1 MARRPAP
8 LQTSQRQVGIS
19 ARTADTPAFVPAN
32 SSVGFS
38 RAASSL
44 LQMSE
49 GFAREAATEA
59 QVAGQKAAASQKL
72 SVDKAGTPRPLD
84 LPEGGGQFYNDAF
97 NKVADKRY
105 GDALVN
111 STSEQLAELALDPEL
126 IANPDAYSEAAAK
139 ITSTMA
145 TSMPDDY
152 SLAGSVLDGIAAA
165 RVQNE
170 AKIRV
175 NAFNLEMKQ
184 GEDQYK
190 AEVSTATQ
198 AIYDAAASGRSLS
211 PEQIDAFNAIKED
224 ARVFGVSFNVQKTI
238 DIGEKVYAP
247 VRNIRRSLGPVGLQ
261 STAARLQSGD
271 TTGTGIDP
279 ATWSGLPQSQRNQIT
294 AGLRAEAVAKNARAA
309 AAAGTVTGAGSSPAA
324 ILGDNKAINALRKT
338 QFNNPE
344 YIRSSGLI
352 AKGVI
357 ARLVQEA
364 GTIETNLDPQ
374 LRAISQVYLNANS
387 TAATG
392 DLSASE
398 LGQLNYLGTN
408 GFTRANL
415 NKMNNAEFKAE
426 RNPNDQFAGWS
437 SSNNKE
443 IEKAIEGFDSNEQ
456 EIINSNLDNFKRATW
471 YEMVGGADSSRD
483 LDQALKDQKD
493 RFVAEY
499 SQPFVSQ
506 TAQRFIDN
514 AGGQQA
520 IGRNI
525 MARYDEFALNS
536 GFNIEELKESGL
548 VRVAYDDAGN
558 TAEIRIF
565 LEYRPNV
572 GPESGAYKPITR
584 GITIPEYNKI
594 IPPQADQFEEAAT
607 NEFLDELFTDV
618 ANKVSAKTIGE
629 KIVAQAR
636 PGNTLDAE
644 NVGSL
649 FVKYNEEPFESWA
662 TREDSI
668 ENLTQ
673 EEKVAY
679 QLSKS
684 TRLDNELLVSSANLS
699 TVQPED
705 RNIVNISPSQNRFAG
720 YDGTAY
726 TISNP
731 NTKDGSW
738 MSVKPK
744 QADRMLRTA
753 NRKNRTNP
761 TPFLK
766 RQIQELGLVV
776 QHYNSGGDLILN
788 DDLLKTT
795 VEGLA
800 RTSSANDPMAVNV
813 LRPEYVPLFQNLVS
827 LKSISPG
834 RLSIGEQ
841 ETVRLYNLYLRKELA
856 VRGPA
861 KSASD
866 YLERLGNP
874 EIPQAAIDFVAR
886 IKANTDG

>member
-1 MARRPAP
+1 M
-8 LQTSQRQVGIS
+8 
-19 ARTADTPAFVPAN
+19 
-32 SSVGFS
+32 
-38 RAASSL
+38 
-44 LQMSE
+44 
-49 GFAREAATEA
+49 
-59 QVAGQKAAASQKL
+59 
-72 SVDKAGTPRPLD
+72 
-84 LPEGGGQFYNDAF
+84 
-97 NKVADKRY
+97 
-105 GDALVN
+105 
-111 STSEQLAELALDPEL
+111 
-126 IANPDAYSEAAAK
+126 
-139 ITSTMA
+139 
-145 TSMPDDY
+145 SMPDDY
-152 SLAGSVLDGIAAA
+152 SLTGQVLDGIAAA

-184 GEDQYK
+184 GEDQSK
-190 AEVSTATQ
+190 AEVSTARQT
-198 AIYDAAASGRSLS
+198 IYDAFASGRSLS
-211 PEQIDAFNAIKED
+211 PEQIDAFKAMAED
-224 ARVFGVSFNVQKTI
+224 AGVFGVAFDLQKEI
-238 DIGEKVYAP
+238 GIGENVYAP

-294 AGLRAEAVAKNARAA
+294 TVLRAEATAKNARAA
-309 AAAGTVTGAGSSPAA
+309 AATGTVTGAGSSPAA
-324 ILGDNKAINALRKT
+324 ILQDPKAIRHQRAT
-338 QFNNPE
+338 QFDNPDRIINN
-344 YIRSSGLI
+344 GLI
-352 AKGVI
+352 AKGVV
-357 ARLVQEA
+357 ARMVQESSNPE
-364 GTIETNLDPQ
+364 INLDRQ
-374 LRAISQVYLNANS
+374 LKAISQVYLNAAS
-387 TAATG
+387 TAAAS

-398 LGQLNYLGTN
+398 LDQINYLGTN

-415 NKMNNAEFKAE
+415 NKMNNAETKAQK
-426 RNPNDQFAGWS
+426 NDSDTFATWS
-437 SSNNKE
+437 GSNKKE
-443 IEKAIEGFDSNEQ
+443 IEEAIKRFDSNEQ
-456 EIINSNLDNFKRATW
+456 EIINSYLDNFKRATW

-483 LDQALKDQKD
+483 LNQALTDQKD

-499 SQPFVSQ
+499 SEPFLSQ
-506 TAQRFIDN
+506 AGQRFIDN

-536 GFNIEELKESGL
+536 GFNIEELKESGI
-548 VRVAYDDAGN
+548 VRVAYDDPGN
-558 TAEIRIF
+558 TAELRIF
-565 LEYRPNV
+565 LEYRPHV

-584 GITIPEYNKI
+584 DITVPEYNKM
-594 IPPQADQFEEAAT
+594 IPPQADKIEDAAT

-618 ANKVSAKTIGE
+618 ANKVSPKTIGE
-629 KIVAQAR
+629 KIVAEAK

-649 FVKYNEEPFESWA
+649 FVKYNEEPFEAWA

-668 ENLTQ
+668 ENMTE

-684 TRLDNELLVSSANLS
+684 TRLDNDLLVSSANLS

-705 RNIVNISPSQNRFAG
+705 QNIVNISPTQNRFAG

-744 QADRMLRTA
+744 QADRMLRA
-753 NRKNRTNP
+753 VNQKYRKNP
-761 TPFLK
+761 TQFLK

-776 QHYNSGGDLILN
+776 QHYDSGGDLILN

-827 LKSISPG
+827 LKSITPG

-866 YLERLGNP
+866 YLEKLGNP

-886 IKANTDG
+886 IKASTDG

>member
-1 MARRPAP
+1 
-8 LQTSQRQVGIS
+8 
-19 ARTADTPAFVPAN
+19 
-32 SSVGFS
+32 
-38 RAASSL
+38 
-44 LQMSE
+44 MSE

-59 QVAGQKAAASQKL
+59 QVAGEKAATSQKP
-72 SVDKAGTPRPLD
+72 SFDKAGTPRPLD
-84 LPEGGGQFYNDAF
+84 RPEGGGQFYNDAF

-105 GDALVN
+105 GDALIN
-111 STSEQLAELALDPEL
+111 STSAQLAELALDPEL
-126 IANPDAYSEAAAK
+126 IANPDAYSQAAEK
-139 ITSTMA
+139 IASTMA
-145 TSMPDDY
+145 MSMPEDY
-152 SLAGSVLDGIAAA
+152 SLAGSVLDGIASA

-190 AEVSTATQ
+190 TEVEAATQ
-198 AIYDAAASGRSLS
+198 EIYDLYASGQSL
-211 PEQIDAFNAIKED
+211 PQERIDALNTMAQD
-224 ARVFGVSFNVQKTI
+224 ALAFGVQFNPQKTI
-238 DIGEKVYAP
+238 DIGKKVYAP
-247 VRNIRRSLGPVGLQ
+247 VRNLRKSLGPVGLQ
-261 STAARLQSGD
+261 STAANLQNGD
-271 TTGTGIDP
+271 TTGTGIDS
-279 ATWSGLPQSQRNQIT
+279 ATWARLPTSQRNQIT
-294 AGLRAEAVAKNARAA
+294 SALRAEAVAKNARAA
-309 AAAGTVTGAGSSPAA
+309 AATGTITGAGSSPAA
-324 ILGDNKAINALRKT
+324 ILQDPKAIKNLRAT
-338 QFNNPE
+338 QFDNPDRIIN
-344 YIRSSGLI
+344 YGLI
-352 AKGVI
+352 AKGVV
-357 ARLVQEA
+357 ARMVQESSSP
-364 GTIETNLDPQ
+364 ETNLDRQ
-374 LRAISQVYLNANS
+374 LKAISQVYVNAAS
-387 TAATG
+387 TAAMG

-398 LGQLNYLGTN
+398 RNQINYLGTN

-415 NKMNNAEFKAE
+415 NKMNNAENKAQT
-426 RNPNDQFAGWS
+426 NNSDTFAAWS
-437 SSNNKE
+437 GSNKKE

-483 LDQALKDQKD
+483 LDQALTDQKD

-499 SQPFVSQ
+499 SKPFVS
-506 TAQRFIDN
+506 TVAQRFIDD

-525 MARYDEFALNS
+525 MARYDEFALS
-536 GFNIEELKESGL
+536 PDLDIEELKEKGS
-548 VRVAYDDAGN
+548 VRVAYDDAKN
-558 TAEIRIF
+558 TAELSIF
-565 LEYRPNV
+565 LEYRPNL
-572 GPESGAYKPITR
+572 GSTSGAYEPITR
-584 GITIPEYNKI
+584 PITVREYNKM
-594 IPPQADQFEEAAT
+594 IPPQADKLEDEAT
-607 NEFLDELFTDV
+607 NEFLNELYTDV
-618 ANKVSAKTIGE
+618 VNKVSAKTIGE
-629 KIVAQAR
+629 KIVAQVR

-644 NVGSL
+644 TVGSL
-649 FVKYNEEPFESWA
+649 FVKYNEEPLESWA
-662 TREDSI
+662 IRENSI
-668 ENLTQ
+668 EDMTQ

-679 QLSKS
+679 QFSKS
-684 TRLDNELLVSSANLS
+684 TRLDNDNLVSSANLS
-699 TVQPED
+699 TVQPD
-705 RNIVNISPSQNRFAG
+705 NRNIVNISQSQNRFAG

-744 QADRMLRTA
+744 QADRMLRAA
-753 NRKNRTNP
+753 NRKYKTSP
-761 TPFLK
+761 TAFLK

-776 QHYNSGGDLILN
+776 QHYNAGGDLILN

-827 LKSISPG
+827 LKSIAPG